1 MRKILIFCG
10 AFLCLSLPAAAQEIA
25 TAFDTSS
32 PLNDP
37 AAAPAAE
44 PAVEPAPVPV
54 AVVAPDPTP
63 EAAPAP
69 APIHFDPSD
78 REKWQLGVGFQYS
91 HFAVFGL
98 NWHNLGY
105 DGSLTRYLNNWFGI
119 EGTVLAGFGHSST
132 SPQIPRALV
141 AKSLFAVGGPHVAF
155 SNKTKFEPWGHVLVG
170 LAHFRFTQTNNTL
183 GLGSNSALGFL
194 AGGGVDVKLGGR
206 AYWRIQGDYVE
217 THFGGVAENNYSFG
231 SGLVF
236 NF

>member
-10 AFLCLSLPAAAQEIA
+10 ALLCLSLPVAAQEIA
-25 TAFDTSS
+25 TAFDTGS

-44 PAVEPAPVPV
+44 PAPVPEPALAPNPAPA
-54 AVVAPDPTP
+54 AV
-63 EAAPAP
+63 PAP
-69 APIHFDPSD
+69 APVHFEPSD
-78 REKWQLGVGFQYS
+78 REEWQLGLGFQYS
-91 HFAVFGL
+91 HFAAFGL
-98 NWHNLGY
+98 NWHNIGY
-105 DGSLTRYLNNWFGI
+105 DGSLTRYVNDWFGI
-119 EGTVLAGFGHSST
+119 EGAVLAGFGHSST
-132 SPQIPRALV
+132 SPQIPRALD
-141 AKSLFAVGGPHVAF
+141 AKSLFAVGGPHIAF

-170 LAHFRFTQTNNTL
+170 LAHFRFTQTNNTV

-206 AYWRIQGDYVE
+206 AYWRIQADYVE
-217 THFGGVAENNYSFG
+217 THFLSKAENNYSFG

>member
-1 MRKILIFCG
+1 MRKTLIFCG

-37 AAAPAAE
+37 AAAPAAQ
-44 PAVEPAPVPV
+44 PASVPV
-54 AVVAPDPTP
+54 AVLAPDADPA
-63 EAAPAP
+63 AAPAA
-69 APIHFDPSD
+69 APIDFDPSD
-78 REKWQLGVGFQYS
+78 RDKWQLGVGFQYS
-91 HFAVFGL
+91 HFGVFGL
-98 NWHNLGY
+98 SWHNLGY

-119 EGTVLAGFGHSST
+119 EGTVLAGFGHSDVT
-132 SPQIPRALV
+132 PQVPRALV
-141 AKSLFAVGGPHVAF
+141 AKSLYAVGGPHLAF
-155 SNKTKFEPWGHVLVG
+155 SNKSKFEPWGHVLVG
-170 LAHFRFTQTNNTL
+170 LAHFRFTQTSDVL

-217 THFGGVAENNYSFG
+217 THFGGTSENNYSFG

>member
-1 MRKILIFCG
+1 MRKTLIFCG

-32 PLNDP
+32 PTSELATVPASAPEAVAAPAPDPAP
-37 AAAPAAE
+37 AAAPT
-44 PAVEPAPVPV
+44 PAPV
-54 AVVAPDPTP
+54 
-63 EAAPAP
+63 
-69 APIHFDPSD
+69 HFEPSD
-78 REKWQLGVGFQYS
+78 REEWQVAVGFQYE
-91 HFAVFGL
+91 HFGVFGL
-98 NWHNLGY
+98 SFHDLGY
-105 DGSLTRYLNNWFGI
+105 SASVTRYINDWFGL
-119 EGTVLAGFGHSST
+119 EGNANMGWGHTST

-141 AKSLFAVGGPHVAF
+141 ANSLFVGGGPHVAL
-155 SNKTKFEPWGHVLVG
+155 SNKTRFEPWGHVLVG

-183 GLGSNSALGFL
+183 GLGSNSAFGFL

-217 THFGGVAENNYSFG
+217 THYLSKSENNYSFG